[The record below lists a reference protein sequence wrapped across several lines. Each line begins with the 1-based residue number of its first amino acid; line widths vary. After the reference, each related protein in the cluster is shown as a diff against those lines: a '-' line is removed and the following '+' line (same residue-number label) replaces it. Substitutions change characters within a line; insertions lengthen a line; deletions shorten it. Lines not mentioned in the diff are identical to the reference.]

1 MWKNKIRF
9 APVMR
14 HIVTISLVFFSLTHL
29 AKAEQR
35 VDGLRL
41 LTERYCNRQQV
52 TNENIYLSAAQTDDH
67 TSPFFLSY
75 NELTLIGTLPALKE
89 PTYKV
94 SNHFVA
100 HLNTRR
106 NAKNNSP

>member
-1 MWKNKIRF
+1 
-9 APVMR
+9 MR

-35 VDGLRL
+35 VEGLRL

-52 TNENIYLSAAQTDDH
+52 TTESVFLNAAQTDDH

-75 NELTLIGTLPALKE
+75 SELTLIGTLPALRV
-89 PTYKV
+89 PNYKV
-94 SNHFVA
+94 VNYVVA
-100 HLNTRR
+100 DLNTRR

>member
-1 MWKNKIRF
+1 MK
-9 APVMR
+9 

-35 VDGLRL
+35 VDGLRI

-52 TNENIYLSAAQTDDH
+52 STENIALGSSQVNDDK
-67 TSPFFLSY
+67 SPFFLSY
-75 NELTLIGTLPALKE
+75 SELTLIGILPEIKVAN
-89 PTYKV
+89 YKV
-94 SNHFVA
+94 RNHIVA
-100 HLNTRR
+100 DLTIRQ

>member
-1 MWKNKIRF
+1 MK
-9 APVMR
+9 

-35 VDGLRL
+35 VDGLRI

-52 TNENIYLSAAQTDDH
+52 SNENIILGSTQQNDDR
-67 TSPFFLSY
+67 SPFFLSY
-75 NELTLIGTLPALKE
+75 SELTLIGIQPGIKVVA
-89 PTYKV
+89 YKV
-94 SNHFVA
+94 LNHIVA
-100 HLNTRR
+100 DLTIRQ